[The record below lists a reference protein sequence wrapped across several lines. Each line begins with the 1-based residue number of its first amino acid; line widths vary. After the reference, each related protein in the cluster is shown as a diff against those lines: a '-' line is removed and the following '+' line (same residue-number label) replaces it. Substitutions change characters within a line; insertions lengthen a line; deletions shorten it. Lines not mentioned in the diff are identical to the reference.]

1 MKAQLPALFLE
12 YSFKQKANTQTYQPV
27 PLPPQFSS
35 FFNHDTGTVE
45 TDWLSSI
52 FLFFFFLKGQGTT
65 KQYHAATLDSV
76 IGISFP
82 P

>member
-27 PLPPQFSS
+27 PLPPEFSS

-52 FLFFFFLKGQGTT
+52 FLYLFFFFLKG
-65 KQYHAATLDSV
+65 
-76 IGISFP
+76 
-82 P
+82 